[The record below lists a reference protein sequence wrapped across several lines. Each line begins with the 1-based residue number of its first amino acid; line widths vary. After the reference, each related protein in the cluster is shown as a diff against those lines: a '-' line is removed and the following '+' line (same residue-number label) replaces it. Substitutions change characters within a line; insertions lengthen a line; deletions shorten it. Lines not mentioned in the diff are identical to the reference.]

1 MQSFKDMLGDAIGC
15 FQLCLCS
22 GEGQKKWFLKAAEWF
37 NEKKGEWVF
46 WLENICED
54 LRLDP
59 RYLRKD
65 DVLAAQMSYDMVKLK
80 TMRRIAR

>member
-1 MQSFKDMLGDAIGC
+1 MRTY
-15 FQLCLCS
+15 
-22 GEGQKKWFLKAAEWF
+22 
-37 NEKKGEWVF
+37 
-46 WLENICED
+46 D
-54 LRLDP
+54 LIA

>member
-46 WLENICED
+46 WLRE
-54 LRLDP
+54 
-59 RYLRKD
+59 YL
-65 DVLAAQMSYDMVKLK
+65 
-80 TMRRIAR
+80 